1 MPTFSPTLGKS
12 RKVASVPAFQE
23 TQLRPVL
30 DELEFSASSWWYYVR
45 AKDWRSDEICTR
57 VPTLLHS

>member
-12 RKVASVPAFQE
+12 GRVASVPAFQE

-30 DELEFSASSWWYYVR
+30 DELEFSAGSWWYCVR
-45 AKDWRSDEICTR
+45 AKDWR
-57 VPTLLHS
+57 

>member
-12 RKVASVPAFQE
+12 GRVASVPAFQE

-30 DELEFSASSWWYYVR
+30 DELEFSASSWWHCVR
-45 AKDWRSDEICTR
+45 AKDWR
-57 VPTLLHS
+57 